1 MTIVPRVARL
11 GSLAVAVFA
20 LCGCLDAPAQS
31 IAPTASPT
39 PEPTPVTTTY
49 QLDQTV
55 WYEGLVIHLDS
66 VVASLD
72 QRGGPVEVRIR
83 FENPGADETQ
93 LAAPVL
99 LEVDASSKAPPLAP
113 SRDSKIPSVPA
124 HSFAAAVLTYELQE
138 TPSVER
144 AVVLIGEAPSHVAR
158 IPLRPAGGDP
168 LRLEPVAVKVSGAG
182 AAGDLR
188 ITLRSGVL
196 RWDLPDWSQELG
208 ADVEAVTLT
217 YDVAFAGSFSGGFAF
232 TGDNVGLRLPDG
244 TIIEPRRDGH
254 SQSIEL
260 IGAGQ
265 TKKGL
270 LSRFEIPNG
279 LTGKFAL
286 VVRNG
291 SAAKAIPFTIKT

>member
-1 MTIVPRVARL
+1 MSVLPRVARL
-11 GSLAVAVFA
+11 GPLALAVVAFS
-20 LCGCLDAPAQS
+20 GCLDAPAQS
-31 IAPTASPT
+31 VIPTASPT

-49 QLDQTV
+49 QLDETV
-55 WYEGLVIHLDS
+55 WYEGLVIHVDS

-83 FENPGADETQ
+83 FENPGEDEAQ

-99 LEVDASSKAPPLAP
+99 LQVDAGSEAPPLAP
-113 SRDSKIPSVPA
+113 SRDSNIPSVPA
-124 HSFAAAVLTYELQE
+124 HSFAAAVPTYELQE
-138 TPSVER
+138 IPSVER

-158 IPLRPAGGDP
+158 IPLTPAGGDAV
-168 LRLEPVAVKVSGAG
+168 RLEPVAVKVSGAG

-196 RWDLPDWSQELG
+196 RWDLPDWSQELAG
-208 ADVEAVTLT
+208 DVAAVTFT
-217 YDVAFAGSFSGGFAF
+217 YDVAYAGSFSGGFAF
-232 TGDNVGLRLPDG
+232 KGDNVGLRLPDG

-291 SAAKAIPFTIKT
+291 SAAKAIPITIKT